1 MELNDYIFLIV
12 WFVGGFIGGISGM
25 GASMIAVPILLAI
38 LEPNVLVPVS
48 CIISTVIC
56 LYLSWIY
63 HKTCLFSTLK
73 RLLIGSLPGAVL
85 GVYVLVIIR
94 AEYIEILAGLALLYF
109 VYLQYKHDRT
119 PHLAEREEVHAN
131 SYVVGFCTGAL
142 NSSISFGGPLV
153 AAYALHLGWAQS
165 QFMGTISVF
174 GLLMSVVVC
183 VFQAVAGLFTAEVM
197 TLGATG
203 SVACLLGA
211 ASATPVVKY
220 IPLKVF
226 KLILLILLVCSAL
239 MCIERGIETL

>member
-1 MELNDYIFLIV
+1 MELNDYIFLVV
-12 WFVGGFIGGISGM
+12 WFIGGFIGGISGM

-48 CIISTVIC
+48 CIISAVIC

-63 HKTCLFSTLK
+63 YRTCLVSILK
-73 RLLIGSLPGAVL
+73 RLLIGSLPGSVL

-119 PHLAEREEVHAN
+119 GDVVEREEVPVK
-131 SYVVGFCTGAL
+131 SYFVGFCTGAL
-142 NSSISFGGPLV
+142 NSAISFGGPLV
-153 AAYALHLGWAQS
+153 AAYALHLGWAQA
-165 QFMGTISVF
+165 QFMGTVSVF
-174 GLLMSVVVC
+174 GLLISIVVC
-183 VFQAVAGLFTAEVM
+183 IFQAIAGLFTAEVL

-203 SVACLLGA
+203 AVACILGA

-226 KLILLILLVCSAL
+226 KLILLILLMCSAI